1 MMSGSGRSRRSAPRI
16 LIAAHGLVATLCLV
30 SPLLHGQEDQ
40 TELAEQAGQEQ
51 PLPDAASVLPRP
63 AKNPDPWQGMNRS
76 LWAFND
82 GLDRILLRP
91 IARGYRAITPDII
104 EEGISNFFDNLQV
117 PGTAIN
123 QLLQGKP
130 NQTASDAGRFLA
142 NSTLGV
148 LGLFDVASRFGL
160 PQHEEDFGQTLAVW
174 GIPQGPYFVIPI
186 RGPST
191 VTHAGGMFVDAL
203 TNPIRYINNVRV
215 RNVTYGLYFLDL
227 RKRLLGVE
235 VLVSGDEY
243 LFIRDAF
250 LQRRD
255 FLIRDGRFEEDPF
268 MDFEDF

>member
-1 MMSGSGRSRRSAPRI
+1 MFAALCSRLVFSCLFVVALAWCVPG
-16 LIAAHGLVATLCLV
+16 IAA
-30 SPLLHGQEDQ
+30 
-40 TELAEQAGQEQ
+40 EQ
-51 PLPDAASVLPRP
+51 PAASSLQPSETLPDAASVLPRRE
-63 AKNPDPWQGMNRS
+63 KDPDPWIGMNRQ

-82 GLDRILLRP
+82 GFDRYLLRP
-91 IARGYRAITPDII
+91 IARGYTTITPDLV
-104 EEGISNFFDNLQV
+104 EEGVSNFFDNLQV
-117 PGTAIN
+117 PGTAMN

-130 NQTASDAGRFLA
+130 GQMLSDVGRFA
-142 NSTLGV
+142 FNSTFGILGV
-148 LGLFDVASRFGL
+148 FDVASQLGL
-160 PQHEEDFGQTLAVW
+160 PQHEEDFGQTLTVW
-174 GIPQGPYFVIPI
+174 GVPQGPFFVIPI

-203 TNPIRYINNVRV
+203 TNPIRYIDNVRV

-227 RKRLLGVE
+227 RKRLLSAE

-255 FLIRDGRFEEDPF
+255 FLIKDGVFEEDPF